1 MQADSVL
8 FALNDARL
16 FVDSLF
22 VSDFLLVSFS
32 HASMIIDRHVYCA
45 YTASG
50 QKRKADWMNKFAY
63 ADKQS
68 KWRLKL
74 SRAVLLHDSELWN
87 EWLGELE
94 WTMALVSQNFF
105 VD

>member
-50 QKRKADWMNKFAY
+50 QKRKAD
-63 ADKQS
+63 
-68 KWRLKL
+68 
-74 SRAVLLHDSELWN
+74 
-87 EWLGELE
+87 
-94 WTMALVSQNFF
+94 
-105 VD
+105 